1 LSKRKSG
8 EYFILET
15 CRFLYSQSKAIEGTI
30 EEMLVR
36 LDEFS
41 HLADTVR
48 SSDTELSFRG
58 F

>member
-1 LSKRKSG
+1 MVNILFSKHA
-8 EYFILET
+8 
-15 CRFLYSQSKAIEGTI
+15 RFLYSQSKAIEGTI

-41 HLADTVR
+41 HLADTVG
-48 SSDTELSFRG
+48 SSVTELSFRG